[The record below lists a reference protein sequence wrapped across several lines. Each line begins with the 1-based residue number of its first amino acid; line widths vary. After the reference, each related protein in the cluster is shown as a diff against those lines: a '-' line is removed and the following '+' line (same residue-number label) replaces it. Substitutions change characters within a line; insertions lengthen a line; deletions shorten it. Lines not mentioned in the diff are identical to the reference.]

1 MRRAADLQG
10 RRVATAYPVT
20 TAAYFAD
27 AGVDV
32 QVVPI
37 HGSVEL
43 APRLDAAE
51 AIVDLVSSGET
62 LRSERAAADRRPCSS
77 RRPCCWRGPTSTP
90 TSGAPPS
97 GWPP

>member
-1 MRRAADLQG
+1 M
-10 RRVATAYPVT
+10 T

-62 LRSERAAADRRPCSS
+62 LRSNGLRPIATVLESEAVLLARPGLDADSAAPR
-77 RRPCCWRGPTSTP
+77 
-90 TSGAPPS
+90 S
-97 GWPP
+97 GWPR